1 MDTFKIREMIA
12 KSGKLNINEA
22 VAYVVMRMPEA
33 DKKVVRTEAKE
44 MITET
49 KKFLKIK

>member
-12 KSGKLNINEA
+12 ESGKLRITEA

-33 DKKVVRTEAKE
+33 DKRVIRNEAKE
-44 MITET
+44 MITEA

>member
-12 KSGKLNINEA
+12 ESSKLRINEA
-22 VAYVVMRMPEA
+22 VDYVMRRMPEA
-33 DKKVVRTEAKE
+33 DKRVIRNEAKE
-44 MITET
+44 MITEA